1 MKNKILCLIII
12 CFMCMFGFS
21 ACFDDTSDDKMA
33 RQTEKLMDEASR
45 EIGMPGIT
53 NFQQK
58 KTLSKIY
65 ELCDD
70 EKLICFAYMKNEMT
84 GKLTFFGKC
93 LGYGIPFS
101 AQFSN
106 PEVYKRVKPANT
118 SSSKH
123 WSYELI
129 PQAEPNGLFM
139 PESSS
144 ATWVLLINPV
154 TNTGHVIYAEPLL
167 TVSPFKLPPYIVDNY
182 ADVEKYEKELKE
194 QKMKEKESQ

>member
-1 MKNKILCLIII
+1 MKKKIGCLIII
-12 CFMCMFGFS
+12 CFMLALVSYG
-21 ACFDDTSDDKMA
+21 CFDDTSDDKMA
-33 RQTEKLMDEASR
+33 IQTEKMMGEASR
-45 EIGMPGIT
+45 QIGMPGIT

-58 KTLSKIY
+58 KTLSTIY

-70 EKLICFAYMKNEMT
+70 ENLICFAYMKNEMT
-84 GKLTFFGKC
+84 GRLTYFGKC

-106 PEVYKRVKPANT
+106 PEVYKRVKPANAT
-118 SSSKH
+118 GSGH
-123 WSYELI
+123 WSYEMI

-144 ATWVLLINPV
+144 ATWIILINPI
-154 TNTGHVIYAEPLL
+154 TNKGRVIYAEPLL

-182 ADVEKYEKELKE
+182 DDVEKYEKELQELRK
-194 QKMKEKESQ
+194 QSKK